1 MVRLR
6 DPPPPPRHRFTSST
20 VLGLLAITVIP
31 LIFSL
36 RMESQQLLGL
46 GSSSAWLLEM
56 YKQPARSPPEQTNP
70 TIETRD
76 LAIHPSTSE
85 QTAATELPSSQ
96 PSMSLHSMAPTV
108 PPPPQVTASVSD
120 SESNKAATNAVDS
133 LTLSPQ
139 PTARSPGPDPAA
151 AVVPSAPSSNNAMSP
166 QPTARSPGPD
176 PAAAVVPSEPISNNA
191 ILLFCFC
198 WTPRRKYDE
207 ILLQEVRKQYAKC
220 DGHAFFTDMDS
231 PGEEDPSFVKVKLPT
246 QSVARSDSGWLYHR
260 NMVGLM
266 PSWNHLV
273 KSAWVDKYDWFIN
286 TELDH
291 FFSPARARTNIAG
304 YLKVLQ
310 HGTDSEKAS
319 LDGPMQLMWGNAFVF
334 NRKLVQGMREH
345 WQMLGKT
352 AKADGDREEKIAV
365 GCPRWMRGRSEW
377 PQSCSQDI
385 VYPTMAWDI
394 LPNSA
399 KLKVANVGDPGCGH
413 SAKNKKNQAFPLGC
427 WEMQQN
433 PLNGQSE
440 GGELAAIKELAH
452 MGTLPNWAAAKA
464 YCASHLQAAVRN
476 NCAKFYD
483 GRNVAIIHHVG
494 HLSVHKLARKLLD
507 NDANNTDV
515 SDVSLD
521 ASSPEVA
528 KPPRPK
534 GKAASGHVMGEAGE
548 AECPKGSKPMP
559 DADAC
564 SAAADSL
571 GQKFA
576 GEFPSDGD
584 AQGCLYRIP
593 DMDIYFNPQ
602 ETGKGGSPE
611 RQMVCQEPTVQAAL
625 REERAAAASQLD
637 ALSAKEQKK
646 RR

>member
-6 DPPPPPRHRFTSST
+6 DPPPPPRHRFTST
-20 VLGLLAITVIP
+20 TILGLLAITVIP
-31 LIFSL
+31 LICSL
-36 RMESQQLLGL
+36 SLESQQLLRL

-70 TIETRD
+70 KPETAACCSQAQAIHD
-76 LAIHPSTSE
+76 LALLPLTSD
-85 QTAATELPSSQ
+85 QTISTELPSTQ
-96 PSMSLHSMAPTV
+96 PSTSPKSMAPTESR
-108 PPPPQVTASVSD
+108 PQQPTTAPD
-120 SESNKAATNAVDS
+120 SESNTVASSGVNAVDPPS
-133 LTLSPQ
+133 QTVP
-139 PTARSPGPDPAA
+139 PTETEAAVLDSKA
-151 AVVPSAPSSNNAMSP
+151 AVVSPASSSA
-166 QPTARSPGPD
+166 T
-176 PAAAVVPSEPISNNA
+176 
-191 ILLFCFC
+191 LLFCFC
-198 WTPRRKYDE
+198 WTPRRNYDE

-231 PGEEDPSFVKVKLPT
+231 PGGEDPSFVKVKLPT
-246 QSVARSDSGWLYHR
+246 QSVPRSDGGWLYHR

-266 PSWNHLV
+266 PSWDHLV
-273 KSAWVDKYDWFIN
+273 KSDWVDKYEWFIN

-304 YLKVLQ
+304 YLKTLEQ
-310 HGTDSEKAS
+310 GTDSEKAS
-319 LDGPMQLMWGNAFVF
+319 VDGPMQLMWGNAFVF
-334 NRKLVQGMREH
+334 NRKMVQGMREH
-345 WQMLGKT
+345 WKMLGKT

-394 LPNSA
+394 LPSSA

-413 SAKNKKNQAFPLGC
+413 PAKNKKNKAFPLGC

-440 GGELAAIKELAH
+440 SGELAAIKELAH
-452 MGTLPNWAAAKA
+452 MGTLPNWASAKA
-464 YCASHLQAAVRN
+464 YCASHSQASVRN

-483 GRNVAIIHHVG
+483 GRNVAIIHHVS

-507 NDANNTDV
+507 NDANNTDA
-515 SDVSLD
+515 SDVALD
-521 ASSPEVA
+521 ADSPAVA

-534 GKAASGHVMGEAGE
+534 RQKGKGSSGHVMGEAGE
-548 AECPKGSKPMP
+548 DKCPKGSEPMA

-571 GQKFA
+571 DQKFA

-602 ETGKGGSPE
+602 ETEKGGSPE
-611 RQMVCQEPTVQAAL
+611 RQKVCLEPKVQTAL
-625 REERAAAASQLD
+625 REERTAAASQLD
-637 ALSAKEQKK
+637 ALAEKGQKND
-646 RR
+646 R